1 MNKNLYKAKNFSKE
15 VAITWFIPVAIILL
29 WQLAVQSGWLSTRI
43 MPAPLDVVNAGIDL
57 AKSGELT
64 HHFLASLERA
74 VLGLLIGGSIG
85 FFLGFITG
93 LSKVAQSLLDST
105 IQMIRNIPLLALVP
119 LVVLWFGIGE
129 ISKIFILSMAVFFP
143 IYLNTFHGL
152 RSVDKDLIEMGK
164 VYGLSRFGLF
174 KEVILPGA
182 MPSILVGL
190 RMSLGYMWL
199 FLVVAETIAANVGIG
214 YMTMNAREFLQ
225 TDIMVLGILLY
236 AFLGKSSDVLA
247 GFLERYT
254 LKWHKGYQK

>member
-1 MNKNLYKAKNFSKE
+1 MIDFLNRVKLYSIDFL
-15 VAITWFIPVAIILL
+15 VTWFIPILIIVI
-29 WQLAVQSGWLSTRI
+29 WQIIVQNGWLSTRI
-43 MPAPLDVVNAGIDL
+43 MPAPLDVVNAGISLAISGDL
-57 AKSGELT
+57 L
-64 HHFLASLERA
+64 HHFSASLQRA

-85 FFLGFITG
+85 FLLGFITG
-93 LSKVAQSLLDST
+93 LSKIAQALLDST

-129 ISKIFILSMAVFFP
+129 VSKIFLLSMAVFFP

-164 VYGLSRFGLF
+164 VYGLSRYGLF

-236 AFLGKSSDVLA
+236 AFLGKSSDILA
-247 GFLERYT
+247 GFLEKYT

>member
-1 MNKNLYKAKNFSKE
+1 MVGFFNRVKLYSIDFL
-15 VAITWFIPVAIILL
+15 VTWFIPILIIIV
-29 WQLAVQSGWLSTRI
+29 WQIIVQNGWLSTRI
-43 MPAPLDVVNAGIDL
+43 MPAPLDVVNAGISLAISGDL
-57 AKSGELT
+57 L
-64 HHFLASLERA
+64 HHFSASLQRA

-93 LSKVAQSLLDST
+93 LSKIAQNLLDST

-129 ISKIFILSMAVFFP
+129 VSKIFLLSMAVFFP

-164 VYGLSRFGLF
+164 VYGLSRYGLF

-236 AFLGKSSDVLA
+236 AFLGKSSDILA